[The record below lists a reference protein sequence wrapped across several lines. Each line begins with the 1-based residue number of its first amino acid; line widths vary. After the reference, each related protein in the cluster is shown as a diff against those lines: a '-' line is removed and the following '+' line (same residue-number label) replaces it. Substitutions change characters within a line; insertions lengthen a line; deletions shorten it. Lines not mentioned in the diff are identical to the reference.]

1 MFKIRNLSEDII
13 KNEEEYKMLLQ
24 KSLLKATI
32 DIEERDKRLMQK
44 MKNEPLNKDFD
55 KDIELNKK
63 ILNSLLKPDIKLDS
77 IGMFVLSGRTPD
89 EFLLN

>member
-1 MFKIRNLSEDII
+1 
-13 KNEEEYKMLLQ
+13 MLLQ
-24 KSLLKATI
+24 KSLLKARI

-63 ILNSLLKPDIKLDS
+63 ILIHY
-77 IGMFVLSGRTPD
+77 
-89 EFLLN
+89 